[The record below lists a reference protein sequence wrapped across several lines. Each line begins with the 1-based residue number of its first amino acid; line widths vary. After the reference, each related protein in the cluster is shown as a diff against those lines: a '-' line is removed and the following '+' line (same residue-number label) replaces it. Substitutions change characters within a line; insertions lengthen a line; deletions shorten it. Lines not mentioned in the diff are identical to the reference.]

1 MKYGHARQK
10 LIDGQ
15 VQRDRDERLNTLHFL
30 FVYGQNEITKTT
42 TTQRDYKPVAF

>member
-15 VQRDRDERLNTLHFL
+15 VQRDGDERLNTLHYS
-30 FVYGQNEITKTT
+30 FVYGQF
-42 TTQRDYKPVAF
+42 DL